1 MYHTIY
7 QTCSACGRAQT
18 NKVRFLFGEL
28 EDDGKIARGTKR
40 KLRMW
45 SSECRL
51 CGKKD
56 GKNFE

>member
-1 MYHTIY
+1 MCHTIY
-7 QTCSACGRAQT
+7 QTCFACGGAET
-18 NKVRFLFGEL
+18 NKVRFLFGEFV
-28 EDDGKIARGTKR
+28 DDGEIVRGGKR